1 MKKMQCRKVFGG
13 LMAGVLLA
21 MSLAACGSPDD
32 GGTPSSAGNSES
44 GGSRSESGGSQAE
57 GAAME
62 PGPLGKYGEEITLTT
77 VRTLDSTVKFEPG
90 NPDRASLEENIWQR
104 SYKEELGINLEY
116 LWTPNT
122 EQYEQKWNAAMAT
135 QDLPDFAVVGS
146 AIYKELVEADL
157 VMDMTDIF
165 DQYASDLYR
174 QYVEAEDGLAVNFMT
189 FGGRMYGLP
198 HTGTTA
204 DNITVMFIRRDWLE
218 KVERDVPKTMEE
230 LRDTVKA
237 FQDARLGGEDTVGIS
252 LSNTLLAGIH
262 TTNGLFE
269 GYGAYYDTWVEDG
282 SGGLAYGT
290 IRPEMREALLGLQQ
304 MYKDGMFR
312 QDFATIDGTK
322 AGEDVASGKCGI
334 VFGTFWAP
342 LNSVNDSIMADEKAD
357 WIVCDIPTVDGSPYK
372 SVATGSPAQYI
383 FVNKNCEHPE
393 AVVKLL
399 NLNCEIKAS
408 GDRKHEVDE
417 DGFEAF
423 KYKVACDMSEAYYNL
438 KSYYVVKE
446 ALDSGDTSKIPSDMQ
461 SCYDDVVKGLEGDRS
476 MLGYALVFGPGGTYE
491 KVGELRDAGRIVQS
505 AYTTFQTDTMLEK
518 SADLNQNLA
527 AAIQKVILGADIS
540 VFDEAVET
548 WKSTGGDT
556 ITQEVNDWY
565 KAQ

>member
-57 GAAME
+57 GEAME
-62 PGPLGKYGEEITLTT
+62 TGPLGKYGEEITLTT

-135 QDLPDFAVVGS
+135 QDLPDFAVVGP

>member
-32 GGTPSSAGNSES
+32 GGTPSSSGSPGS
-44 GGSRSESGGSQAE
+44 GGAQEESSGTQGE
-57 GAAME
+57 GTAME

-122 EQYEQKWNAAMAT
+122 EQYEQKWNTAMAT
-135 QDLPDFAVVGS
+135 KDLPDFAVVGPS
-146 AIYKELVEADL
+146 IYKELVEADL

-165 DQYASDLYR
+165 DQYASGLYK
-174 QYVEAEDGLAVNFMT
+174 QYVEAEDGLAVDFMT
-189 FGGRMYGLP
+189 FGGKMYGLP

-204 DNITVMFIRRDWLE
+204 DNITMMFIRRDWLN

-237 FQDARLGGEDTVGIS
+237 FQDARLGGDDTVGIS
-252 LSNTLLAGIH
+252 LSNALLAGIH

-269 GYGAYYDTWVEDG
+269 GYGVYYDTWVEDG

-290 IRPEMREALLGLQQ
+290 IQPEMREALLGLQQ
-304 MYKDGMFR
+304 MYRDGMFR

-372 SVATGSPAQYI
+372 SVAAGSPAQYI

-438 KSYYVVKE
+438 NSYYAVKE
-446 ALDSGDTSKIPSDMQ
+446 ALDSGDTSKLPSDMQ
-461 SCYDDVVKGLEGDRS
+461 SCYDDVVRGLEGDRS

-527 AAIQKVILGADIS
+527 SAIQKVILGADIS

-565 KAQ
+565 RAQ

>member
-21 MSLAACGSPDD
+21 ISLAACGSPDD
-32 GGTPSSAGNSES
+32 GGTPSSSGSPGS
-44 GGSRSESGGSQAE
+44 GGAQEENSGTQGE
-57 GAAME
+57 GTAME

-135 QDLPDFAVVGS
+135 KDLPDFAVVGPS
-146 AIYKELVEADL
+146 IYKELVEADL

-165 DQYASDLYR
+165 DQYASGLYK
-174 QYVEAEDGLAVNFMT
+174 QYVEAEDGLA
-189 FGGRMYGLP
+189 
-198 HTGTTA
+198 
-204 DNITVMFIRRDWLE
+204 
-218 KVERDVPKTMEE
+218 
-230 LRDTVKA
+230 
-237 FQDARLGGEDTVGIS
+237 
-252 LSNTLLAGIH
+252 
-262 TTNGLFE
+262 
-269 GYGAYYDTWVEDG
+269 
-282 SGGLAYGT
+282 YGT
-290 IRPEMREALLGLQQ
+290 IQPEMREALLGLQQ
-304 MYKDGMFR
+304 MYRDGMFR

-372 SVATGSPAQYI
+372 SVAAGSPAQYI

-438 KSYYVVKE
+438 NSYYAVKE
-446 ALDSGDTSKIPSDMQ
+446 ALDSGDTSKLPSDMQ
-461 SCYDDVVKGLEGDRS
+461 SCYDDVVRGLEGDRS
-476 MLGYALVFGPGGTYE
+476 MLG
-491 KVGELRDAGRIVQS
+491 
-505 AYTTFQTDTMLEK
+505 
-518 SADLNQNLA
+518 
-527 AAIQKVILGADIS
+527 
-540 VFDEAVET
+540 
-548 WKSTGGDT
+548 
-556 ITQEVNDWY
+556 
-565 KAQ
+565 

>member
-32 GGTPSSAGNSES
+32 GGTPSSAGN
-44 GGSRSESGGSQAE
+44 SESGGSQAE

-135 QDLPDFAVVGS
+135 QDLPDFAVVGP

-282 SGGLAYGT
+282 SGGRFG
-290 IRPEMREALLGLQQ
+290 R
-304 MYKDGMFR
+304 
-312 QDFATIDGTK
+312 
-322 AGEDVASGKCGI
+322 KCGKPCWDFSRCTRMACSARI
-334 VFGTFWAP
+334 LPPSTAP
-342 LNSVNDSIMADEKAD
+342 RRERMWLRGN
-357 WIVCDIPTVDGSPYK
+357 
-372 SVATGSPAQYI
+372 
-383 FVNKNCEHPE
+383 
-393 AVVKLL
+393 AVSYS
-399 NLNCEIKAS
+399 APS
-408 GDRKHEVDE
+408 GR
-417 DGFEAF
+417 
-423 KYKVACDMSEAYYNL
+423 L
-438 KSYYVVKE
+438 
-446 ALDSGDTSKIPSDMQ
+446 
-461 SCYDDVVKGLEGDRS
+461 
-476 MLGYALVFGPGGTYE
+476 
-491 KVGELRDAGRIVQS
+491 
-505 AYTTFQTDTMLEK
+505 
-518 SADLNQNLA
+518 
-527 AAIQKVILGADIS
+527 
-540 VFDEAVET
+540 
-548 WKSTGGDT
+548 
-556 ITQEVNDWY
+556 
-565 KAQ
+565 